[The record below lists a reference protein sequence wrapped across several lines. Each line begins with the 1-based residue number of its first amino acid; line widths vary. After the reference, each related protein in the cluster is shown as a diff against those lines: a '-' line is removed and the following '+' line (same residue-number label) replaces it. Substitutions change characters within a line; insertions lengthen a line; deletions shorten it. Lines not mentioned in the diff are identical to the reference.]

1 MLTLEEGSMI
11 GLINATARGDRFG
24 VHAHA
29 RDVGASAYGLH
40 LAGGFG
46 PHMTTVLRGEG
57 EARER
62 STRHLLRHRYL
73 HFDEQALLDEP
84 SLALLVHAGLDPVV
98 MCCIAAPMDGPM
110 TVLRDGRPLLT
121 IEAPDETYDTLC
133 LVVAHCGGIDV
144 DLTRGRALFV
154 DVPEAV
160 KGAISMHG
168 AAQLSDLVSHPVLN
182 AWRLPVTGCSGSG
195 ETPYISFDTPTFS
208 RLSLREVIDGAS
220 GPATS

>member
-11 GLINATARGDRFG
+11 GLINATTRGDRFG
-24 VHAHA
+24 VHEHA
-29 RDVGASAYGLH
+29 RGHGVDAHRLH
-40 LAGGFG
+40 QAGGFG

-62 STRHLLRHRYL
+62 STRHMLRHRYL
-73 HFDEQALLDEP
+73 HFDGQALLDEP
-84 SLALLVHAGLDPVV
+84 SLALIMHAGLDPVV

-121 IEAPDETYDTLC
+121 IEAPEETCDTLC

-144 DLTRGRALFV
+144 DLTRGQAIFV

-160 KGAISMHG
+160 KGAISKHG
-168 AAQLSDLVSHPVLN
+168 AARLSDLVSHPVLD
-182 AWRLPVTGCSGSG
+182 AWHMPVTGCSGPE
-195 ETPYISFDTPTFS
+195 ETPYVSFDTPPF
-208 RLSLREVIDGAS
+208 RKLSLREVIDGTA